1 MTTCDVIVVG
11 AGPAGATAAKVL
23 GDAGVST
30 LLLDK
35 SAFPRDKPCGGGIS
49 ARALNRF
56 PYLNDA
62 LAKIPVNWVNKVYFE
77 SPSGFAVGYQADGPI
92 YLMIRRSEFD
102 HLLFSIARAR
112 VECQPAALVRRISVD
127 SDEVQVVADVEGESK
142 TYHARMVIGCDGAN
156 SIVARS
162 SGLRTGSIQNS
173 YAIDMMEETPY
184 QELNLAERDRIFI
197 YYRIRSHYGYGYVF
211 PKTSHINL
219 GVGFKLDY
227 YLSHLRGGHY
237 PHHKTFVD
245 DLTKKQLLTGSSNR
259 GNFRAFP
266 LPISGP
272 LPRTYSDRVLLSGD
286 AGGFVHALT
295 AEGIYYAMVSGE
307 QAGRTAITA
316 VQQNDFRA
324 SKLCAYER
332 AWGQEIGVE
341 LQKSVSLQK
350 LLLGDPNRIDRI
362 VRFASRSPQLTET
375 LARYATGSLSHSEF
389 KKSLIRRA
397 LPLYLAERVRE
408 LVHSAGRLLRSDTLP
423 GATGARDILSGQTNR
438 TTKES
443 L

>member
-1 MTTCDVIVVG
+1 MTTFDVIVVG

-49 ARALNRF
+49 ARVLNRF
-56 PYLNDA
+56 SYLSGA
-62 LAKIPVNWVNKVYFE
+62 LASIPVNWVNKVYFE
-77 SPSGFAVGYQADGPI
+77 SPSGFAVDYQADAPI

-102 HLLFSIARAR
+102 DLLFALARGR
-112 VECQPAALVRRISVD
+112 VACQTDALLRNITFD
-127 SDEVQVVADVEGESK
+127 SDEPQVAAHVGGEPK
-142 TYHARMVIGCDGAN
+142 TYRSRMVIGCDGAN
-156 SIVARS
+156 SVVARN

-184 QELNLAERDRIFI
+184 EELNLAERDRIFI

-211 PKTSHINL
+211 PKTRHINL

-227 YLSHLRGGHY
+227 YLAHLRGGHY

-272 LPRTYSDRVLLSGD
+272 LPRTYGDRVLLSGD

-307 QAGRTAITA
+307 HAARTAIAA
-316 VQQNDFRA
+316 VRQKEFSAKQ
-324 SKLCAYER
+324 LCAYES

-341 LQKSVSLQK
+341 LRKSVSLQK

-362 VRFASRSPQLTET
+362 VRVASSNPQLAKL

-397 LPLYLAERVRE
+397 LPLYLAEKIRGLFQHGSGDNVS
-408 LVHSAGRLLRSDTLP
+408 SA
-423 GATGARDILSGQTNR
+423 AT
-438 TTKES
+438 EP
-443 L
+443 